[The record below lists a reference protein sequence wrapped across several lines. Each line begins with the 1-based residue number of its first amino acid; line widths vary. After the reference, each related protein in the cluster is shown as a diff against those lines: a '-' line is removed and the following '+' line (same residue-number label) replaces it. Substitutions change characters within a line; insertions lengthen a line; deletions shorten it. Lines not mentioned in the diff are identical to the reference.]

1 MNPTSNDASVV
12 KYYPANST
20 T

>member
-1 MNPTSNDASVV
+1 MNPTGNDASVV